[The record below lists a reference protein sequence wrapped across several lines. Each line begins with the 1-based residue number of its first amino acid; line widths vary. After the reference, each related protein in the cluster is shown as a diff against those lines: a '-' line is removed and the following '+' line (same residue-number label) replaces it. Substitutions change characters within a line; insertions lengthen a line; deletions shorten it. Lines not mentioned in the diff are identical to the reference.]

1 MKTGYQFIPKT
12 ENCSFLKSI
21 EGTFHCTSFST
32 KIKIFP
38 LQKLLKQHGQKH
50 SLLML
55 IVFEKNVLFTMRKTQ
70 KKTGM
75 QCVRTPSLGHFCQLY
90 QVVVSFNTTLLMLV
104 MTTLLI
110 REIRYAAL

>member
-21 EGTFHCTSFST
+21 EGTFDCTSFST

-50 SLLML
+50 SLLM
-55 IVFEKNVLFTMRKTQ
+55 
-70 KKTGM
+70 
-75 QCVRTPSLGHFCQLY
+75 
-90 QVVVSFNTTLLMLV
+90 
-104 MTTLLI
+104 
-110 REIRYAAL
+110 

>member
-32 KIKIFP
+32 KIKVFP

-70 KKTGM
+70 KKQACNACELHHLDTSAS
-75 QCVRTPSLGHFCQLY
+75 CIKLS
-90 QVVVSFNTTLLMLV
+90 
-104 MTTLLI
+104 
-110 REIRYAAL
+110 